1 MSIKISG
8 ASTDKGK
15 KGAPAAQ
22 AVQAKGSSGG
32 AVGRVREGAASS
44 FVDVVED
51 MEARQIVEELDEI
64 GLQLTRFPTTALVRR
79 YRELVGL
86 ALDKVK
92 KGMYVRREF
101 KWRRTE
107 RSMFITIERTEGLVE
122 ELEEVLLREG
132 DRAKTLS
139 LVDEIKGCLIS
150 LLF

>member
-1 MSIKISG
+1 MSMKVSG
-8 ASTDKGK
+8 ASSDKGK
-15 KGAPAAQ
+15 KGAPAAS
-22 AVQAKGSSGG
+22 AVPAKGSSGA
-32 AVGRVREGAASS
+32 AVGRVQAGASSS

-51 MEARQIVEELDEI
+51 MEARQIVDELDEI

-86 ALDKVK
+86 ALDKVRN
-92 KGMYVRREF
+92 GMHIRREF

-107 RSMFITIERTEGLVE
+107 RSMFITIERTEGLLE

-132 DRAKTLS
+132 DRARGLS

>member
-32 AVGRVREGAASS
+32 AVGRVREGASSS